1 MLLFDCFHP
10 LGFCTL
16 LAFPLRCFLKLP
28 SNILRVQG
36 RAGLQVAPG
45 RAGTNCSTQS
55 QVQRNSGAPTQI
67 PSPRQVPIL
76 LQFTFLYRQTSVTTS
91 PRFWIVLFDTIVSPS
106 STFWKISLVSY
117 FLTRVI
123 WYSSFLQISS
133 RLKAE
138 WSSLF
143 SWECIGYVTRHTNSF
158 DHQEKFTAPRYC
170 SFN

>member
-36 RAGLQVAPG
+36 RSGLQVAPG

-76 LQFTFLYRQTSVTTS
+76 LQFTFLYRQTSVKTL

-106 STFWKISLVSY
+106 STFWK
-117 FLTRVI
+117 T
-123 WYSSFLQISS
+123 S
-133 RLKAE
+133 RLIFFNSCHLIFEFPSNFLLSEGRIKLPLFLGMHRLCDKAYKQF
-138 WSSLF
+138 WSSGK
-143 SWECIGYVTRHTNSF
+143 I
-158 DHQEKFTAPRYC
+158 YC
-170 SFN
+170 STILQF